1 MKPEDD
7 AVEPARATPIDSAP
21 DAAPEPGAAVVDA
34 TPDEPVKSG
43 PSTNR
48 IVLWVVVGGIGVY
61 LVGSGL
67 FGILFK

>member
-7 AVEPARATPIDSAP
+7 AVDPARATPID
-21 DAAPEPGAAVVDA
+21 AATEATPESSIAAADA